1 MTTFL
6 AVFCVVFL
14 FSVVYFLMLLAMPR
28 CPHCHRGRMKYSGE
42 DENGREVW
50 ICTKCGEKVLL

>member
-14 FSVVYFLMLLAMPR
+14 FAVVYLLMLFASPR
-28 CPHCHRGRMKYSGE
+28 CPHCHRGRLKYDGE

-50 ICTKCGEKVLL
+50 ICSRCGEKVLL